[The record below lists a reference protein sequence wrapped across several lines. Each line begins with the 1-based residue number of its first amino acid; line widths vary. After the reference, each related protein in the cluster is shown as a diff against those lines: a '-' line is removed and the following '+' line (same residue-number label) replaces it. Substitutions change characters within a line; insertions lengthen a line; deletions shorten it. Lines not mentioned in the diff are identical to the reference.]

1 MRPLRRA
8 SMCGITAR
16 LIRNAPFRLT
26 SSTRSHASSGVS
38 QTRRRSAP
46 CGAAALLTSTSTRPN
61 RPSASATKRSA
72 SAARLTSPTV
82 VCARRPRPSISVT
95 RLSRPFQ
102 PTRISSSP
110 SSFSLR
116 VPPGAMSVATI
127 SAPARANAT
136 ERARPIPRTRP
147 HPVISTTFPS
157 NSLTRWPSPS
167 RGRPPGPL
175 RHGVDVADDL
185 HDHRRAGPE
194 RLLERGPDVVGA
206 LDANPDAAHGLGH
219 SGEADGVAEVP
230 HLLRPTALLALVGGV
245 EEVLL
250 LVQGVV
256 VVDQHDRA
264 DVEACRRLELGQVVV
279 EAAVAAEADH
289 RPIRERALGAER
301 RRETPAE

>member
-16 LIRNAPFRLT
+16 LIRNVPLRLT

-82 VCARRPRPSISVT
+82 VCTLRPSAWISPA

-116 VPPGAMSVATI
+116 VPPVAMSVATM
-127 SAPARANAT
+127 SAPARAKASDM
-136 ERARPIPRTRP
+136 ARPIPRTRP
-147 HPVISTTFPS
+147 HPVISTTLPS
-157 NSLTRWPSPS
+157 NSLTGLLHS
-167 RGRPPGPL
+167 RGRPPRPL
-175 RHGVDVADDL
+175 GHGVDVADDL
-185 HDHRRAGPE
+185 HDHRRVRAQG
-194 RLLERGPDVVGA
+194 LLESGPDVVGT
-206 LDANPDAAHGLGH
+206 LHSDADAAHRLGH
-219 SGEADGVAEVP
+219 SREADRVAEVP
-230 HLLRPTALLALVGGV
+230 HLLRPAALLTAVGGV

-250 LVQGVV
+250 LIQGVV
-256 VVDQHDRA
+256 VVDQHDRV
-264 DVEACRRLELGQVVV
+264 DPEAIMLVNNNY
-279 EAAVAAEADH
+279 
-289 RPIRERALGAER
+289 ALNQE
-301 RRETPAE
+301 